1 MADPAAT
8 APVTQRALTR
18 IQAMLR
24 SGAFPPGSSLPP
36 QRRLADELRV
46 SRASLREALSILG
59 TLGIIRVEHGR
70 GTFVAARG
78 DDDPGSEP
86 VPAARRFKG
95 RYSEAEVYQFRCIV
109 EPRAAALAAL
119 RLTPGEIGR
128 LEATNRA
135 FARATRELDL
145 VASAE
150 ADWEFHDLL
159 MQFSHNRLLVDI
171 YHGYRPV
178 MIESQRLPLA
188 RRSRLLEP
196 IGEHEHLL
204 RALGMHD
211 PDGAS
216 YYMRMHI
223 GRAADRIGLSFVDVG

>member
-1 MADPAAT
+1 MANPDTP
-8 APVTQRALTR
+8 APVTQRALAR
-18 IQAMLR
+18 IQDMLR

-36 QRRLADELRV
+36 QRRLADELQV

-70 GTFVAARG
+70 GTFVAGRG
-78 DDDPGSEP
+78 DDDQAGDPA
-86 VPAARRFKG
+86 PAAPRFKG
-95 RYSEAEVYQFRCIV
+95 RYSEAEVYQFRCII

-119 RLTPGEIGR
+119 RLTPEEIER
-128 LEATNRA
+128 LESTNRD

-150 ADWEFHDLL
+150 TDWDFHDLL
-159 MQFSHNRLLVDI
+159 MQYSHNRLLLDI
-171 YHGYRPV
+171 YHDCRPV

-196 IGEHEHLL
+196 IGEHERLL
-204 RALGMHD
+204 KALKMHD

-223 GRAADRIGLSFVDVG
+223 SRAADRIGLSFVDVG